1 MSYNNLTIEQIK
13 ENFDTQNT
21 LANTARQDLGACTCE
36 TARPYIQSALDKAEA
51 NVVALRAAFLDAANS
66 Y

>member
-21 LANTARQDLGACTCE
+21 LANAARKDLGACTCE
-36 TARPYIQSALDKAEA
+36 VARPYIQIALDKAEA
-51 NVVALRAAFLDAANS
+51 NVAALRTAFLNAAS
-66 Y
+66 SL